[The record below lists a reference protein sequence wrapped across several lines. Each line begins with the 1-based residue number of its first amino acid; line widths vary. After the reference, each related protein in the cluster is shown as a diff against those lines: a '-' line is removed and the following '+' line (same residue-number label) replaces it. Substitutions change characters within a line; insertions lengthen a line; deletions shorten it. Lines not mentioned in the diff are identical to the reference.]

1 MTRLEDAEKEKR
13 AAIEA
18 DTDRYDFNEWLN
30 RAGWARHLQG
40 LKRDWLLAMVVK
52 PTHKERA
59 LFDVCWAVRVVIW
72 RAQQASKSSVVGM
85 PAMMYINRRE
95 FGNHTNEKP
104 FNAQQTG
111 KTMVKYSDVWVAI
124 IAYIWRTHELP
135 VVDPCNDSEVEG
147 RRPPYHINGRQYVCM
162 ERIKMIVGCD
172 EEEEDE
178 DWLDE
183 LESDGSEDERL
194 DEQQEEALQGHVLQF
209 MLALLDHVL
218 GDNEYTSALISGLAV
233 LGISS
238 GSGWLSPLIYTP
250 KLSAVVSTSRMLV
263 LYQSTQMRQEKM
275 DTLAE
280 EEGWGPEDA
289 AAMAPSHHQL
299 VQEMANR
306 FMTLTEYG
314 GKPTPMDTILRLRAF
329 GFKIR
334 FTTNAE
340 GVIDW
345 VGDTLLYSNIQFS
358 MPQLRSMIHGMIASA
373 RHQILKELMLLQVDN
388 EGVVANSMTALPVID
403 WGRLVDNAAEQ
414 RVGWSFMEDPRNQN
428 ATSVEDPK
436 KWLGQRVGK
445 EKALQS
451 QFIDVEAT
459 RAALASGGG
468 VVWVKDRVQ
477 AYGKS
482 MEKARRALA
491 ALVHMT
497 GGAPP

>member
-1 MTRLEDAEKEKR
+1 MWRTVSCQKFHNTNKLGRLFQVGGEAAGPRAANDADADVSQAIEMSLTQAMTRLEDAEKEKR

-59 LFDVCWAVRVVIW
+59 LFDVCWAVRMVIW

-104 FNAQQTG
+104 LNAQQIG
-111 KTMVKYSDVWVAI
+111 KTMVKYSDVW
-124 IAYIWRTHELP
+124 L
-135 VVDPCNDSEVEG
+135 
-147 RRPPYHINGRQYVCM
+147 
-162 ERIKMIVGCD
+162 
-172 EEEEDE
+172 
-178 DWLDE
+178 
-183 LESDGSEDERL
+183 
-194 DEQQEEALQGHVLQF
+194 

-233 LGISS
+233 LGISG

-340 GVIDW
+340 GVIGW

-373 RHQILKELMLLQVDN
+373 RHQILNELMLLQVDN
-388 EGVVANSMTALPVID
+388 EGVVAKSTTALPVID

-414 RVGWSFMEDPRNQN
+414 RVGWSFMEDPRNRN
-428 ATSVEDPK
+428 ATSLVTVKHQNSANGDSRGIFIEDGAVVFVTK
-436 KWLGQRVGK
+436 YHKNVGQTGK
-445 EKALQS
+445 
-451 QFIDVEAT
+451 
-459 RAALASGGG
+459 
-468 VVWVKDRVQ
+468 
-477 AYGKS
+477 
-482 MEKARRALA
+482 
-491 ALVHMT
+491 
-497 GGAPP
+497 